1 MNADGSGPRKVAR
14 VGNRAPR
21 HGFWFSWSPDGR
33 KIAFESNFDVYV
45 VNADGTGRR
54 NFLLR
59 AVPRPTLRGLSG
71 PPTVEESPSRAAR
84 TGDWEIFAIRPDGS
98 GLRNLTRS
106 PADDVGPAWSPA
118 PK

>member
-14 VGNRAPR
+14 VGNSAPR

-33 KIAFESNFDVYV
+33 KIAFESNFDIYV

-54 NFLLR
+54 NLSR
-59 AVPRPTLRGLSG
+59 SPAADIERP
-71 PPTVEESPSRAAR
+71 VWSPDGRRVAFQSYR